1 VNKKTIKAKI
11 LRFNPAVDKKPYYQ
25 IYDVPIES
33 EMSVMDVLDYIY
45 HNIDSTLAYYSHTA
59 CRHGVCGRC
68 TLIINGR
75 ASLACQTIVH
85 EDIIIEPLPNF
96 KVIRDLV
103 YAASEKDIMLPLKEA
118 EKEVE
123 ITSKRLGLLHLSYA
137 KTVMEELGEEK
148 GLEII
153 AKAIKY
159 YGILIGEKTKDE
171 VEAKGLD
178 LSPENFDK
186 GESLRVPKFGMHS
199 KIELVKVNGELRIR
213 AYGCALAKVWKEFDE
228 EKLGRLYCY
237 VDVAKYMAYNP
248 NYKLVHI
255 TTIPD
260 GSDYCEFAIKKTTK
274 KERIDFSAKNKA
286 WFHIDK

>member
-1 VNKKTIKAKI
+1 MIKAKI
-11 LRFNPAVDKKPYYQ
+11 LRFNPAVDEKPYYQ
-25 IYDVPIES
+25 TYDVPIES
-33 EMSVMDVLDYIY
+33 EMSVMDILDYIY
-45 HNIDSTLAYYSHTA
+45 YNIDSTLAYYSHTA
-59 CRHGVCGRC
+59 CRRGVCGRC

-75 ASLACQTIVH
+75 ASLACQTTVH

-103 YAASEKDIMLPLKEA
+103 YAVSEKEKMIPLKEA

-123 ITSKRLGLLHLSYA
+123 ITSRRLGLLHLSYA
-137 KTVMEELGEEK
+137 KTIIEEFGEEK

-159 YGILIGEKTKDE
+159 YGILIGKKTKDE
-171 VEAKGLD
+171 VQAKGFD
-178 LSPENFDK
+178 LSPENFDR
-186 GESLRVPKFGMHS
+186 GDSLRVPKFGMHS
-199 KIELVKVNGELRIR
+199 KIETVKVNGELRTR
-213 AYGCALAKVWKEFDE
+213 AYGCALAKVWKEFGE

-274 KERIDFSAKNKA
+274 KDKTDFSAENKA
-286 WFHIDK
+286 WFHIDR

>member
-1 VNKKTIKAKI
+1 MNQKMIKAKI
-11 LRFNPAVDKKPYYQ
+11 LRFNPAIDEKPYYQ
-25 IYDVPIES
+25 TYEIPMES
-33 EMSVMDVLDYIY
+33 EMSVMDVLDYIH
-45 HNIDSTLAYYSHTA
+45 HNIDSTLSYYSHTA
-59 CRHGVCGRC
+59 CRRGVCGRC

-85 EDIIIEPLPNF
+85 NDVTIEPPPNF
-96 KVIRDLV
+96 KVIRDLA
-103 YAASEKDIMLPLKEA
+103 YKTFEKAKMIPLKEA

-123 ITSKRLGLLHLSYA
+123 ITSRRLGLLHLSYA
-137 KTVMEELGEEK
+137 KTIMEELGEEK

-153 AKAIKY
+153 AKAIKN
-159 YGILIGEKTKDE
+159 YGIMIGEKTKDE
-171 VEAKGLD
+171 VQSKGLN

-199 KIELVKVNGELRIR
+199 KIETIEVNGELRTR
-213 AYGCALAKVWKEFDE
+213 AYGCALAKVWKEFGG

-255 TTIPD
+255 KTIPD
-260 GSDYCEFAIKKTTK
+260 GNDYCEFAVKKTTK
-274 KERIDFSAKNKA
+274 KERMDFLAKNKP
-286 WFHIDK
+286 WLYIDK